1 MSSHSTLGGGNSE
14 PDLHSPELFQ
24 DAVSFATRAHR
35 HQIRKDGRTPYIAH
49 PMRVALTVRVH
60 FGCNDPLALLAALL
74 HDTIEDTTTNY
85 DDLAGRFGVAVA
97 DCVAALTKNMSL
109 PEAQREASYDAQLA
123 AAPWQ
128 ARLVKLADQFDNVSD
143 LPSMPEDKRREHIRK
158 TLDRCA
164 RALGMVAKERATNA
178 DLERAAAALEA
189 RMAAGVK

>member
-1 MSSHSTLGGGNSE
+1 MISETTASSAHGE
-14 PDLHSPELFQ
+14 PDLSDPRFFQ

-49 PMRVALTVRVH
+49 PMRVALTIRVH
-60 FGCNDPLALLAALL
+60 FGCDDPLALLAALL

-85 DDLAGRFGVAVA
+85 DDLADRFGTRVA
-97 DCVAALTKNMSL
+97 DCVAALTKNMAL
-109 PEAQREASYDAQLA
+109 PEALRESSYDARLA
-123 AAPWQ
+123 DAPWQ

-164 RALGMVAKERATNA
+164 RALAMVAHERATNA
-178 DLERAAAALEA
+178 DLDRAAMALEA
-189 RMAAGVK
+189 RIAAGVT